1 MKTIE
6 IVGEDYIGHFNQ
18 LRYAS
23 RAVIIKDN
31 KILLSH
37 EAKNDL
43 WMIPGGGLENDET
56 ARDTA
61 IREVREET
69 GHIIEPSDLIL
80 EIDEYYGDNK
90 FVTYYF
96 FGEVKGVTKQSLTD
110 VEIKEELEPRWISIE
125 EALKIFSNYGK
136 YVQAFVEKSGL
147 YFRELT
153 ALNYMLTHK

>member
-6 IVGEDYIGHFNQ
+6 IVGEDYIGYFNQ

-23 RAVIIKDN
+23 RAVIIRDN

-69 GHIIEPSDLIL
+69 GHIIEPSDLIM

-110 VEIKEELEPRWISIE
+110 AEIKEELEPRWISIE
-125 EALKIFSNYGK
+125 EALKIFSNYEK
-136 YVQAFVEKSGL
+136 YVQDFVEKSGL
-147 YFRELT
+147 YFREYT

>member
-69 GHIIEPSDLIL
+69 GHIVEPSDLIL
-80 EIDEYYGDNK
+80 EIDEYYGEEK
-90 FVTYYF
+90 YITKYF
-96 FGEVKGVTKQSLTD
+96 IGSIVGETNQQLTEREKEVKMIAKWVNID
-110 VEIKEELEPRWISIE
+110 EL
-125 EALKIFSNYGK
+125 KNIFSTFHEYK
-136 YVQAFVEKSGL
+136 DSDEMRCGL
-147 YFRELT
+147 YLRELT
-153 ALNYMLTHK
+153 ALKKILNK